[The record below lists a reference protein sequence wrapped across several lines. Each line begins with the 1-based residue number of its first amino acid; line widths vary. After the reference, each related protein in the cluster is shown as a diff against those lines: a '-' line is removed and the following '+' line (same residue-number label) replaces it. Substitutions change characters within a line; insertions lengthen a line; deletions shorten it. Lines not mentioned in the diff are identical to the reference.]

1 MPGWATELPVTDGAM
16 GIAKRRLLSVRVAP
30 SWAGDQP
37 QRIYGCAPEGKKCGR
52 CIVLPVVYLIGKASL
67 YDGGMT
73 DDEDGYLDSRCSPRS
88 AGVSFG
94 LAEFGRGSV
103 ESVKRIS

>member
-1 MPGWATELPVTDGAM
+1 M
-16 GIAKRRLLSVRVAP
+16 
-30 SWAGDQP
+30 
-37 QRIYGCAPEGKKCGR
+37 
-52 CIVLPVVYLIGKASL
+52 IGKASL

-94 LAEFGRGSV
+94 LAEFGRGPVLVRGSDGALGSLRSITGANNSV
-103 ESVKRIS
+103 SLDMSSVSTNR

>member
-1 MPGWATELPVTDGAM
+1 M
-16 GIAKRRLLSVRVAP
+16 
-30 SWAGDQP
+30 
-37 QRIYGCAPEGKKCGR
+37 
-52 CIVLPVVYLIGKASL
+52 IGKASL

-103 ESVKRIS
+103 LVRGSDRALGSLRSITGANNSVSLDMSSVSTNR

>member
-1 MPGWATELPVTDGAM
+1 M
-16 GIAKRRLLSVRVAP
+16 I
-30 SWAGDQP
+30 
-37 QRIYGCAPEGKKCGR
+37 GR
-52 CIVLPVVYLIGKASL
+52 SSD

-73 DDEDGYLDSRCSPRS
+73 DGEAGYLDSRCSPRS

-103 ESVKRIS
+103 ESVEKIS